1 MREIVVRSISGIL
14 YVLVVVFSMY
24 TSRELFMILFLILGL
39 QTLKEFKILIHL
51 KHFIPYLLLPI
62 SLLLISYFYPDY
74 PGDIILYTYL
84 GISLLVS
91 ILLAKD
97 VQSTKN
103 SLLLKKQ
110 KYIPTMLYI
119 ISGFVFLTLI
129 PFSKGV
135 FKPEIIVGVFVLIW
149 CNDTFAY
156 IIGKSLGKNKLLERV
171 SPKKTIEGFFGGILG
186 AVIASFII
194 FNVLDI
200 YTLPVWISLAVIIS
214 VCGSIGDLVQS
225 NYKRQAGVKDSG
237 NVMPGH
243 GGLYDRLDS
252 AIYASPFIYAFLQ
265 LITYVS

>member
-14 YVLVVVFSMY
+14 YVLVVIFSMY
-24 TSRELFMILFLILGL
+24 TSREIFMVLFLILGL
-39 QTLKEFKILIHL
+39 QTLKEFKKLIHL
-51 KHFIPYLLLPI
+51 KHFTPYLLLPI
-62 SLLLISYFYPDY
+62 SLLLISYYY

-84 GISLLVS
+84 GSSLLVS

-97 VQSTKN
+97 LQSTTN
-103 SLLLKKQ
+103 TLLLKEK
-110 KYIPTMLYI
+110 KYIPTMFYI

-129 PFSKGV
+129 PFSDGV
-135 FKPEIIVGVFVLIW
+135 FKPEIIVGVFALIS

-171 SPKKTIEGFFGGILG
+171 SPKKTIEGFFGGLIG
-186 AVIASFII
+186 AIIASFII

-200 YTLPVWISLAVIIS
+200 YTLFVWVSLAVIIS
-214 VCGSIGDLVQS
+214 VCGTIGDLVQS

>member
-14 YVLVVVFSMY
+14 YVLVVILSMH
-24 TSRELFMILFLILGL
+24 TSYEIFMVLFLILGL
-39 QTLKEFKILIHL
+39 QTLKEFKKLIQL
-51 KHFIPYLLLPI
+51 KSFTSYLLLPI
-62 SLLLISYFYPDY
+62 SLLLISYYH
-74 PGDIILYTYL
+74 PGEIILYIYL
-84 GISLLVS
+84 GGCLVVN

-97 VQSTKN
+97 LKSTTN
-103 SLLLKKQ
+103 SLLLKEQ

-119 ISGFVFLTLI
+119 IGGFVFITRI
-129 PFSKGV
+129 AFSDGV

-156 IIGKSLGKNKLLERV
+156 IIGKSLGKNKLLESV
-171 SPKKTIEGFFGGILG
+171 SPKKTIEGFFGGLIG
-186 AVIASFII
+186 AIISGFII

-200 YTLPVWISLAVIIS
+200 YTLGIWITLGVIIS
-214 VCGSIGDLVQS
+214 VFGTIGDLVQS

-237 NVMPGH
+237 NLMPGH

-252 AIYASPFIYAFLQ
+252 AIYTSPFIYAFLQ

>member
-24 TSRELFMILFLILGL
+24 TSRELFMMLFLILGL
-39 QTLKEFKILIHL
+39 QTLKEFKKLIHL
-51 KHFIPYLLLPI
+51 KHFTPYLLLPI
-62 SLLLISYFYPDY
+62 SLLLISYYQ
-74 PGDIILYTYL
+74 PGNSILYTYL
-84 GISLLVS
+84 GSSLLVS

-103 SLLLKKQ
+103 NLLLKKQ

-171 SPKKTIEGFFGGILG
+171 SPKKTIEGFFGGLLG
-186 AVIASFII
+186 AVISSFII

-200 YTLPVWISLAVIIS
+200 YTLPIWISLAIIIS

>member
-24 TSRELFMILFLILGL
+24 TSRELFMTLFLILGL
-39 QTLKEFKILIHL
+39 QTLKEYKKLIHL
-51 KHFIPYLLLPI
+51 KHFTPYLLLPI
-62 SLLLISYFYPDY
+62 SLLLISYYY

-97 VQSTKN
+97 VQSTTN

-129 PFSKGV
+129 PFSKEV

-171 SPKKTIEGFFGGILG
+171 SPKKTIEGFFGGLIG

-194 FNVLDI
+194 FNLLNI

-237 NVMPGH
+237 NLMPGH

>member
-24 TSRELFMILFLILGL
+24 TSRELFMMLFLILGL
-39 QTLKEFKILIHL
+39 QTLKEFKKLIHL
-51 KHFIPYLLLPI
+51 KHFTPYLLLPI
-62 SLLLISYFYPDY
+62 SLLLISYYY

-225 NYKRQAGVKDSG
+225 NYKRQAS
-237 NVMPGH
+237 
-243 GGLYDRLDS
+243 
-252 AIYASPFIYAFLQ
+252 
-265 LITYVS
+265 T

>member
-24 TSRELFMILFLILGL
+24 ASREIFMVLFLILGL
-39 QTLKEFKILIHL
+39 QTLKEFKKLIHL
-51 KHFIPYLLLPI
+51 KHFTPYLLLPI
-62 SLLLISYFYPDY
+62 SLLLISYYY

-84 GISLLVS
+84 GSSLLVS
-91 ILLAKD
+91 VLLAKD
-97 VQSTKN
+97 LQSTTN
-103 SLLLKKQ
+103 TLLPKEK
-110 KYIPTMLYI
+110 KYIPTMFYI

-135 FKPEIIVGVFVLIW
+135 FKPEIIVGVFALIS

-171 SPKKTIEGFFGGILG
+171 SPKKTIEGFFGGFIG

-200 YTLPVWISLAVIIS
+200 YTLFVWISLAVIIS
-214 VCGSIGDLVQS
+214 VCGTIGDLVQS

>member
-14 YVLVVVFSMY
+14 YVLIVVFSMY

-39 QTLKEFKILIHL
+39 QTLKEFKKLIGL
-51 KHFIPYLLLPI
+51 KHFTPYLLLPI
-62 SLLLISYFYPDY
+62 SLLLISYYY

-97 VQSTKN
+97 VQSTTN

-129 PFSKGV
+129 PFSKEV

-171 SPKKTIEGFFGGILG
+171 SPKKTIEGFFGGLLG

-194 FNVLDI
+194 FNLLNI

-237 NVMPGH
+237 NLMPGH

>member
-14 YVLVVVFSMY
+14 YVLVVIFSMY
-24 TSRELFMILFLILGL
+24 TSREIFMVLFLILGL
-39 QTLKEFKILIHL
+39 QTLREFKKLIHL
-51 KHFIPYLLLPI
+51 KHFTPYLLLPI
-62 SLLLISYFYPDY
+62 SLLLISYYY
-74 PGDIILYTYL
+74 PGDIILYSYL
-84 GISLLVS
+84 GSSLLVS

-97 VQSTKN
+97 VQSTTN
-103 SLLLKKQ
+103 TLLLKEK
-110 KYIPTMLYI
+110 KYIPTIFYI
-119 ISGFVFLTLI
+119 ISGFAFLTLI
-129 PFSKGV
+129 PFSDGV
-135 FKPEIIVGVFVLIW
+135 FKPEIIVGVFALIS

-171 SPKKTIEGFFGGILG
+171 SPKKTIEGFFGGLIG

-200 YTLPVWISLAVIIS
+200 YTLFVWVSLAVIIS
-214 VCGSIGDLVQS
+214 VCGTIGDLVQS

>member
-1 MREIVVRSISGIL
+1 
-14 YVLVVVFSMY
+14 MY
-24 TSRELFMILFLILGL
+24 TSHELFMALFLVLGL
-39 QTLKEFKILIHL
+39 QTLREFKELIGL
-51 KHFIPYLLLPI
+51 TSLIPYLLLPI
-62 SLLLISYFYPDY
+62 SLLLVSYYY
-74 PGDIILYTYL
+74 PGNIILYIYL
-84 GISLLVS
+84 GCSLLVG

-97 VQSTKN
+97 LRSTTN

-110 KYIPTMLYI
+110 KYIPTVFYI

-129 PFSKGV
+129 PFSQDI

-171 SPKKTIEGFFGGILG
+171 SPKKTIEGFFGGLLG

-194 FNVLDI
+194 FTVLDL
-200 YTLPVWISLAVIIS
+200 YTLAIWIALGVIIS
-214 VCGSIGDLVQS
+214 VSGTIGDLVQS

-237 NVMPGH
+237 NLMPGH

>member
-14 YVLVVVFSMY
+14 YVLVVIFSMY
-24 TSRELFMILFLILGL
+24 TSREIFMVLFLILGL
-39 QTLKEFKILIHL
+39 QTLKEFKKLIHL
-51 KHFIPYLLLPI
+51 KHFTPYLLLPI
-62 SLLLISYFYPDY
+62 SLLLISYYY
-74 PGDIILYTYL
+74 PGDFILYTYL

-129 PFSKGV
+129 PFSEGV

-171 SPKKTIEGFFGGILG
+171 SPKKTIEGFFGGLIG

-200 YTLPVWISLAVIIS
+200 YTLFVWVSLAVIIS
-214 VCGSIGDLVQS
+214 VCGTIGDLVQS

>member
-14 YVLVVVFSMY
+14 YVLVVIFSMY
-24 TSRELFMILFLILGL
+24 TSREIFMVLFLILGL
-39 QTLKEFKILIHL
+39 QTLKEFKKLIHL
-51 KHFIPYLLLPI
+51 KHFTPYLLLPI
-62 SLLLISYFYPDY
+62 SLLLISYYY

-84 GISLLVS
+84 GSSLLVS

-97 VQSTKN
+97 VQSTTN
-103 SLLLKKQ
+103 TLLLKEK
-110 KYIPTMLYI
+110 KYIPTMFYI

-129 PFSKGV
+129 PFSDGV
-135 FKPEIIVGVFVLIW
+135 FKPEIIVGVFALIS

-171 SPKKTIEGFFGGILG
+171 SPKKTIEGFFGGLIG

-200 YTLPVWISLAVIIS
+200 YTLFVWVSLAVIIS
-214 VCGSIGDLVQS
+214 VCGTIGDLVQS

>member
-14 YVLVVVFSMY
+14 YVLVVIFSMY
-24 TSRELFMILFLILGL
+24 TSREIFMVLFLILGL
-39 QTLKEFKILIHL
+39 QSLKEFKKLIHL
-51 KHFIPYLLLPI
+51 KHFTPYLLLPI
-62 SLLLISYFYPDY
+62 SLLLISYYY

-84 GISLLVS
+84 GSSLLVS

-97 VQSTKN
+97 VQSTTN
-103 SLLLKKQ
+103 TLLLKEK
-110 KYIPTMLYI
+110 KYIPTMFYI

-129 PFSKGV
+129 PFSDGV
-135 FKPEIIVGVFVLIW
+135 FKPEIIVGVFALIS

-171 SPKKTIEGFFGGILG
+171 SPKKTIEGFFGGLTG

-200 YTLPVWISLAVIIS
+200 YTLFVWVSLAVIIS
-214 VCGSIGDLVQS
+214 VCGTIGDLVQS

-252 AIYASPFIYAFLQ
+252 AIYTSPFIYAFLQ

>member
-14 YVLVVVFSMY
+14 YVLIVVFSMY

-39 QTLKEFKILIHL
+39 QTLKEFKKLIGL
-51 KHFIPYLLLPI
+51 KHFTPYLLLPI
-62 SLLLISYFYPDY
+62 SLLLISYYY

-97 VQSTKN
+97 VQSTTN

-129 PFSKGV
+129 PFSKEV

-171 SPKKTIEGFFGGILG
+171 SPKKTIEGFFGGLIG

-194 FNVLDI
+194 FNLLNI

>member
-24 TSRELFMILFLILGL
+24 TSRELFMTLFLILGL
-39 QTLKEFKILIHL
+39 QTLKEFKKLIHL
-51 KHFIPYLLLPI
+51 KHFTPYLLLPI
-62 SLLLISYFYPDY
+62 SLLLISYYY

-91 ILLAKD
+91 ILLSKD

-119 ISGFVFLTLI
+119 ISCFVFLTLI

-156 IIGKSLGKNKLLERV
+156 VIGKSLGKNKLLERV

-200 YTLPVWISLAVIIS
+200 YTLTVWISLAVIIS

>member
-24 TSRELFMILFLILGL
+24 TSREIFMVLFLILGL
-39 QTLKEFKILIHL
+39 QTLKEFKKLIHL
-51 KHFIPYLLLPI
+51 KHFTPYLLLPI
-62 SLLLISYFYPDY
+62 SLLLISYYY
-74 PGDIILYTYL
+74 PGDIILYSYL
-84 GISLLVS
+84 GSSLLVS

-97 VQSTKN
+97 VQSTTN
-103 SLLLKKQ
+103 TLLLKEK
-110 KYIPTMLYI
+110 KYIPTMFYI

-129 PFSKGV
+129 PFSDGV
-135 FKPEIIVGVFVLIW
+135 FKPEIIVGVFALIS

-156 IIGKSLGKNKLLERV
+156 IIGKSLGKNKLLERI
-171 SPKKTIEGFFGGILG
+171 SPKKTIEGFFGGLIG

-200 YTLPVWISLAVIIS
+200 YTLFVWVSLAVIIS
-214 VCGSIGDLVQS
+214 VCGTIGDLVQS

>member
-1 MREIVVRSISGIL
+1 MREIVVRGISGIL

-24 TSRELFMILFLILGL
+24 ASREIFMMLFLILGL
-39 QTLKEFKILIHL
+39 QTLKEFKKLIRL
-51 KHFIPYLLLPI
+51 KHFTPYLLLPI
-62 SLLLISYFYPDY
+62 SLLLISYYY

-84 GISLLVS
+84 GITLLVS

-97 VQSTKN
+97 VQSTTN

-129 PFSKGV
+129 PFSQDI

-171 SPKKTIEGFFGGILG
+171 SPKKTIEGFFGGLLG

-200 YTLPVWISLAVIIS
+200 YTLAIWISLAIIIS
-214 VCGSIGDLVQS
+214 VCGTIGDLVQS

-237 NVMPGH
+237 NLMPGH

>member
-14 YVLVVVFSMY
+14 YVLVVIFSMY
-24 TSRELFMILFLILGL
+24 TSREIFIVLFLILGL
-39 QTLKEFKILIHL
+39 QTLKEFKKLIHL
-51 KHFIPYLLLPI
+51 KHFTPYLLLPI
-62 SLLLISYFYPDY
+62 SLLLISYYY

-84 GISLLVS
+84 GSSLLVS

-97 VQSTKN
+97 VQSTTN
-103 SLLLKKQ
+103 TLLLKEK
-110 KYIPTMLYI
+110 KYIPTMFYI

-129 PFSKGV
+129 PFSDGV
-135 FKPEIIVGVFVLIW
+135 FKPEIIVGVFALIS

-171 SPKKTIEGFFGGILG
+171 SPKKTIEGFFGGLIG
-186 AVIASFII
+186 AIIASFII

-200 YTLPVWISLAVIIS
+200 YTLFVWVSLAVIIS
-214 VCGSIGDLVQS
+214 VCGTIGDLVQS

>member
-14 YVLVVVFSMY
+14 YVLIVVFSMY

-39 QTLKEFKILIHL
+39 QTLKEFKKLIGL
-51 KHFIPYLLLPI
+51 KHFTPYLLLPI
-62 SLLLISYFYPDY
+62 SLLLISYYY

-97 VQSTKN
+97 VQSTTN

>member
-14 YVLVVVFSMY
+14 YVLIVVFSMY

-39 QTLKEFKILIHL
+39 QTLKEFKKLIGL
-51 KHFIPYLLLPI
+51 KHFTPYLLLPI
-62 SLLLISYFYPDY
+62 SLLLISYYY

-97 VQSTKN
+97 VQSNTN

-129 PFSKGV
+129 PFSKEV

-171 SPKKTIEGFFGGILG
+171 SPKKTIEGFFGGLLG

-194 FNVLDI
+194 FNLLNI

-237 NVMPGH
+237 NLMPGH

>member
-14 YVLVVVFSMY
+14 YVLVVIFSMY
-24 TSRELFMILFLILGL
+24 TSREIFMVLFLILGL
-39 QTLKEFKILIHL
+39 QTLKEFKKLIHL
-51 KHFIPYLLLPI
+51 KHFTPYLLLPI
-62 SLLLISYFYPDY
+62 SLLLISYYY

-84 GISLLVS
+84 GSSLLVS

-97 VQSTKN
+97 VQSTTN
-103 SLLLKKQ
+103 TLLLKEK
-110 KYIPTMLYI
+110 KYIPTIFYI
-119 ISGFVFLTLI
+119 ISGFAFLTLI
-129 PFSKGV
+129 PFSDGV
-135 FKPEIIVGVFVLIW
+135 FKPEIIVGVFALIS

-171 SPKKTIEGFFGGILG
+171 SPKKTIEGFFGGLIG

-200 YTLPVWISLAVIIS
+200 YTLFVWVSLAVIIS
-214 VCGSIGDLVQS
+214 VCGTIGDLVQS

>member
-1 MREIVVRSISGIL
+1 MREIVVRGISGIL

-24 TSRELFMILFLILGL
+24 ASREIFMMLFLILGL
-39 QTLKEFKILIHL
+39 QTLKEFKKLIRL
-51 KHFIPYLLLPI
+51 KHFTPYLLLPI
-62 SLLLISYFYPDY
+62 SLLLISYYY

-84 GISLLVS
+84 GITLLVS

-97 VQSTKN
+97 VQSTTN

-129 PFSKGV
+129 PFSQDI
-135 FKPEIIVGVFVLIW
+135 FKPEIIVGVFALIW

-171 SPKKTIEGFFGGILG
+171 SPKKTIEGFFGGLLG

-200 YTLPVWISLAVIIS
+200 YTLAIWISLAIIIS
-214 VCGSIGDLVQS
+214 VCGTIGDLEQS

-237 NVMPGH
+237 NLMPGH